1 MNKVELPINLVQA
14 LLNYLQTR
22 PYSEVAA
29 LISEIMQHQPAV
41 REVDTEADTE
51 ADTAQNST

>member
-1 MNKVELPINLVQA
+1 MNKNVELPINLVQV

-41 REVDTEADTE
+41 HEVPDSEAE
-51 ADTAQNST
+51 TAP

>member
-1 MNKVELPINLVQA
+1 MNKKVELPINLVQV

-29 LISEIMQHQPAV
+29 LISEIMQHQPV
-41 REVDTEADTE
+41 VYEVPDDSEAD
-51 ADTAQNST
+51 AAQHPK

>member
-1 MNKVELPINLVQA
+1 MNKVELPINFVQV

-41 REVDTEADTE
+41 REVDSEAE
-51 ADTAQNST
+51 ADTAQNPK

>member
-1 MNKVELPINLVQA
+1 MADTQTISLPVPLVQV

-41 REVDTEADTE
+41 HEVPDSEAE
-51 ADTAQNST
+51 TAP

>member
-1 MNKVELPINLVQA
+1 MNKNVELPINLVQV

-41 REVDTEADTE
+41 HEVTDSEAE
-51 ADTAQNST
+51 AAP